1 MRVYVET
8 YGCTANRVDAE
19 IMMGLAEAA
28 GHEIVETP
36 ESADILILN
45 TCAVKGTTYRRMLHR
60 IEQLGRNGK
69 KLIVAGCLPLIDPK
83 AIQRTGNFTAVISC
97 RSIGEL
103 PEVLARVERGE
114 ARIVRQITDQIEK
127 PVMPKRHFSHVSVAI
142 PIAEGCTSACTYC
155 AVRLARG
162 RLRSYSRESIVKE
175 ARKLISSGYREILLT
190 AQDTAAYGADKG
202 GNLPELISAI
212 ASIPGSFRIRVG
224 MMNPS
229 SVIPI
234 LDDLI
239 GSFRSEK
246 VYRFLHLPVQSGDD
260 RILKMMGRNYTVDD
274 FLEIVNRFRSEI
286 PDMTLCTD
294 IIVGFP
300 GEGEEE
306 FENTKRLVFRVRP
319 DKVNISRF
327 SPMPGTPA
335 ASMPQLDG
343 RIVCV
348 RSRGLHKI
356 CLEIG
361 MERNKKYVGREVSGF
376 VVESGEKGGQIL
388 RSEGY
393 RQVVIHGAELGDFLR
408 VRVTGA
414 RPTYLLGEVAG

>member
-1 MRVYVET
+1 MET

-19 IMMGLAEAA
+19 IMMGLAETA
-28 GHEIVETP
+28 GHEIVDTP
-36 ESADILILN
+36 ESADVLILN

-60 IEQLGRNGK
+60 MEQLGRNGR

-83 AIQRTGNFTAVISC
+83 AIQRIGGFAAVISC
-97 RSIGEL
+97 RSVAEL
-103 PEVLARVERGE
+103 PEVLARIERGE
-114 ARIVRQITDQIEK
+114 TGIVRQVSDPVEK
-127 PVMPKRHFSHVSVAI
+127 PAMPKRRLSNVSAAI

-162 RLRSYSRESIVKE
+162 RLRSYSPESIVEE
-175 ARKLISSGYREILLT
+175 ARRLVSSGYREILLT
-190 AQDTAAYGADKG
+190 AQDTAAYGADRG
-202 GNLPELISAI
+202 ESLPALISAI
-212 ASIPGSFRIRVG
+212 VNIPGNFRIRVG

-234 LDDLI
+234 LDKLI
-239 GSFRSEK
+239 ESFKNEK

-260 RILKMMGRNYTVDD
+260 RILRMMGRNYTVDD
-274 FLEIVNRFRSEI
+274 FLKIVDRFRSEI

-300 GEGEEE
+300 GEGEDE
-306 FENTKRLVFRVRP
+306 FENTKRLVLRVRP

-335 ASMPQLDG
+335 ARMPQLDG
-343 RIVCV
+343 CTVCA
-348 RSRGLHKI
+348 RSRELHEI
-356 CLEIG
+356 CLRIG
-361 MERNKKYVGREVSGF
+361 MERNMEYVGREVSGF
-376 VVESGEKGGQIL
+376 VVEPGEKGGQIL

-408 VRVTGA
+408 VRITGA
-414 RPTYLLGEVAG
+414 RPTYLLGERVR

>member
-28 GHEIVETP
+28 GHEIVNAP
-36 ESADILILN
+36 ESADVIILN

-60 IEQLGRNGK
+60 MEQLGRNGR
-69 KLIVAGCLPLIDPK
+69 KLIVAGCLPLIDPR
-83 AIQRTGNFTAVISC
+83 AVQRTGGPTAVISC
-97 RSIGEL
+97 RSIAEL
-103 PEVLARVERGE
+103 PEVLARMERGE
-114 ARIVRQITDQIEK
+114 TGIVRQISGPVEK
-127 PVMPKRHFSHVSVAI
+127 PAMPKRRLSQVSAAI

-162 RLRSYSRESIVKE
+162 RLRSYSPESIVEE
-175 ARKLISSGYREILLT
+175 ARRLVSSGYREILLT
-190 AQDTAAYGADKG
+190 AQDTAAYGVDRG
-202 GNLPELISAI
+202 ESLPGLISAI
-212 ASIPGSFRIRVG
+212 VNIPGNFRVRVG

-229 SVIPI
+229 SAIPI

-239 GSFRSEK
+239 ESFRSEK

-260 RILKMMGRNYTVDD
+260 RILRMMGRNYTVDD
-274 FLEIVNRFRSEI
+274 FLKIVDRFRSEI

-306 FENTKRLVFRVRP
+306 FENTKRLVLRVRP

-335 ASMPQLDG
+335 ARMSQPDG
-343 RIVCV
+343 RIVCA
-348 RSRGLHKI
+348 RSRELHEI
-356 CLEIG
+356 CLRIG
-361 MERNKKYVGREVSGF
+361 MERNMEYVGREVSGF
-376 VVESGEKGGQIL
+376 VVEPGEKGGQIL

-408 VRVTGA
+408 VRINGA
-414 RPTYLLGEVAG
+414 RPTYLLGERTE